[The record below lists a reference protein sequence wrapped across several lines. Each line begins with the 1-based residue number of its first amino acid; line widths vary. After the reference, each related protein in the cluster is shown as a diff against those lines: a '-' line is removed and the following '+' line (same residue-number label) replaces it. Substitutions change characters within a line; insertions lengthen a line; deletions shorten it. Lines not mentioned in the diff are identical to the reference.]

1 MLTNYNVFISKT
13 NWTLVVTILLAVGNA
28 VVPFMSDA
36 TAAVVTTILGALAMI
51 FHVSGVNRAAV
62 ASANAARPVSGQ

>member
-1 MLTNYNVFISKT
+1 MLTNYNVFVSKT
-13 NWTLVVTILLAVGNA
+13 NWTLAVTILLAIGNA

-36 TAAVVTTILGALAMI
+36 TAAVVTTVLGAIAMI

-62 ASANAARPVSGQ
+62 ASANVGHPASGQ